1 MSFDVLPKMKALGRA
16 LLDLA
21 AFIELADDSII
32 DPDSAVKALESFL
45 ATLNEGDAGDR
56 AYLKGLMIQEIGSM
70 DERTQEQQA
79 RVDFYLDLM
88 EQLD

>member
-1 MSFDVLPKMKALGRA
+1 MKTLGQA

-32 DPDSAVKALESFL
+32 DPDSAVKAMESVL
-45 ATLNEGDAGDR
+45 ATLNEGAAGDR

-70 DERTQEQQA
+70 EERSQAQQA